1 MISASSNAPDLGL
14 PQHVFHVSQAPQHS
28 SSSSTASSSPALQ
41 TAPAPH
47 SNKINKTSK
56 SANNTPPLSVIQ
68 SELILSSIPPTSALL
83 SSSKFKSGGSAAATP
98 KKKLVVA
105 CIGCRKKKIK
115 CSSDRPACSNCL
127 RLNIPCEYPVIR
139 NRGSRFGYMEM
150 LNRRMQHLEKYI
162 NCSTNPNYKPQFVT
176 IHQKPERPTQLLYTS
191 CGSTRGTV
199 NSGYTN
205 IKSNA
210 NLLSDLVK
218 PSSTETDSLIT
229 QLGPTIHQEV
239 TPPPSDDFLS
249 ASPAVTRM
257 DASVSSWGASVT
269 PGYLSNSGQLPPMEI
284 VIHLTELYFRNIHG
298 QTYNFL
304 HKPTFMPR
312 IKEGRVNK
320 TLLLALCGLTSR
332 YSTHPAIATST
343 PYQAGEGFIAAARK
357 SLSEQFD
364 DPTLETVQ
372 ALIFIVQ
379 NDFFKSKSKKAM
391 IYVSLAIRMATTL
404 ELHLNS
410 KDPNMSFIEHE
421 ERRRTYW
428 SLLTLDRLAHSAP
441 HWQLQLRT
449 DTLEIQL
456 PCKDYYY
463 ENNIPVITETLSGE
477 YSNMAKATGTNE
489 ATGNNNY
496 SSKYTNSVPAV
507 KSEKGMYAYIVIVTI
522 LWCDINKYVMEG
534 YKNETL
540 PPWKE
545 GSTYHKLETRLQQL
559 IESIPKEY
567 EYSKENLISL
577 DPTNQATALIHLHAQ
592 LRISLCSLSRSVYP
606 FNYKVM
612 KFDEEPPKAFLESAA
627 RSIMA
632 SANSLSSVI
641 GDALTIE
648 DIHVA
653 PFIGFGVF
661 TVSSVHIANSFSS
674 DPAIVQAAK
683 DHLATCLK
691 FLVMMREYFY
701 SVGVWCI
708 ILKDRYFQKARRH
721 KTKANTKRSH
731 FAGKG
736 DESNDIQKAENDE
749 EDSGAATSAI
759 RARELKPESVVSGA
773 DGFSRPGT
781 PPVAYAPEELM
792 NIAANK
798 NHNSHPSSGISTPK
812 LDSTGHDEENLA
824 REISRF
830 TASTNQANVEKT
842 ETKPGD
848 DGDETNDERDLEK
861 SHARTWKRALPKMFD
876 EPLSEQSLSQQQQQQ
891 RSATKQILLLFPTAK
906 RAKMANKD
914 DDGLL
919 RKETSYTDGSM
930 AVSPSHF
937 TDILTRSAFSEPRGT
952 SSTTKGSSDTSK
964 KGTTTG
970 TSHLSS
976 DDGDFISIPAPGSL
990 STDGAD
996 NTATTATSTTNN
1008 RSSSNMKNVLLENSG
1023 EWLNSLELLGMA
1035 HFADPKVPV
1044 PNMSNLTHWFGGKL
1058 EGTDPSAESSGA
1070 AGARKSSANDTPKP
1084 KVAQPPMPELDF
1096 GDEEHDNTN
1105 NKEDGSSDSSKTATD
1120 TTTGMDD
1127 NEDGLKSTSL
1137 LDEIFGQVS
1146 QVILSSETS
1155 ESPSSLS
1162 PSSLIGN

>member
-1 MISASSNAPDLGL
+1 
-14 PQHVFHVSQAPQHS
+14 
-28 SSSSTASSSPALQ
+28 
-41 TAPAPH
+41 
-47 SNKINKTSK
+47 
-56 SANNTPPLSVIQ
+56 
-68 SELILSSIPPTSALL
+68 
-83 SSSKFKSGGSAAATP
+83 
-98 KKKLVVA
+98 
-105 CIGCRKKKIK
+105 
-115 CSSDRPACSNCL
+115 
-127 RLNIPCEYPVIR
+127 
-139 NRGSRFGYMEM
+139 MEM

-210 NLLSDLVK
+210 NLLSDLMK

-229 QLGPTIHQEV
+229 QLGPTIHKEI

-249 ASPAVTRM
+249 ASPVVTGM
-257 DASVSSWGASVT
+257 TAPASCGAT
-269 PGYLSNSGQLPPMEI
+269 AGYLARSGQLPPMEI

-304 HKPTFMPR
+304 HKPTFIPR
-312 IKEGRVNK
+312 IKQGKVNK

-332 YSTHPAIATST
+332 YSTHPAIATSI

-364 DPTLETVQ
+364 EPTLETVQ

-410 KDPNMSFIEHE
+410 KDPTMSFAEHE

-428 SLLTLDRLAHSAP
+428 SLLALDRLAHSAP

-449 DTLEIQL
+449 DTLQIQL

-477 YSNMAKATGTNE
+477 YPSMAKALAANNTTGSN
-489 ATGNNNY
+489 
-496 SSKYTNSVPAV
+496 SSNPKNTNSAWAI

-534 YKNETL
+534 YKNETV

-545 GSTYHKLETRLQQL
+545 GSTYHSLETRLQQL

-577 DPTNQATALIHLHAQ
+577 DTTNQATALIHLHAQ

-612 KFDEEPPKAFLESAA
+612 KFDEQPPKAFLESAA

-632 SANSLSSVI
+632 SANSLSTVI

-674 DPAIVQAAK
+674 DPVIVQAAK
-683 DHLATCLK
+683 DHLATSLK

-721 KTKANTKRSH
+721 KLKANTNAMSH
-731 FAGKG
+731 FASKG
-736 DESNDIQKAENDE
+736 DETSSNQKAENDE
-749 EDSGAATSAI
+749 EGSGTATSAL
-759 RARELKPESVVSGA
+759 RARELKSESVVSGA

-798 NHNSHPSSGISTPK
+798 YHNSHPSSGISSPK
-812 LDSTGHDEENLA
+812 LGSTSHDEEEMA
-824 REISRF
+824 GEMGKF
-830 TASTNQANVEKT
+830 VAGTNQASVERS
-842 ETKPGD
+842 ETKTGD
-848 DGDETNDERDLEK
+848 NVDETNDESDLEK
-861 SHARTWKRALPKMFD
+861 SRARTWKRALPKMVD
-876 EPLSEQSLSQQQQQQ
+876 EPLSQQSLSQQQQQQ
-891 RSATKQILLLFPTAK
+891 RSATKQILSLFPVAK
-906 RAKMANKD
+906 KLKVTNKD
-914 DDGLL
+914 DDGVL
-919 RKETSYTDGSM
+919 RKETPYSDGNVP
-930 AVSPSHF
+930 VSPSHF
-937 TDILTRSAFSEPRGT
+937 TDILTRSAFLHTGK
-952 SSTTKGSSDTSK
+952 SSISKGSSSSDISTE
-964 KGTTTG
+964 GATPG
-970 TSHLSS
+970 TSHTSG
-976 DDGDFISIPAPGSL
+976 DDGDFLTISVPGAL
-990 STDGAD
+990 SADGTDG
-996 NTATTATSTTNN
+996 TATTATATTASN
-1008 RSSSNMKNVLLENSG
+1008 RSSTNMKNVLLENSG

-1035 HFADPKVPV
+1035 HFADPKAPV
-1044 PNMSNLTHWFGGKL
+1044 PNMSNLTHWFGGKS
-1058 EGTDPSAESSGA
+1058 EGADPPAGSSDAVVA
-1070 AGARKSSANDTPKP
+1070 AAARKSSANNTPKP
-1084 KVAQPPMPELDF
+1084 KVEQPPLPDLDF
-1096 GDEEHDNTN
+1096 GDDENDDN
-1105 NKEDGSSDSSKTATD
+1105 NKNINGDGSSEAATE
-1120 TTTGMDD
+1120 TTTGVDD
-1127 NEDGLKSTSL
+1127 NDADLKTPSL
-1137 LDEIFGQVS
+1137 LDEIFGQVPRS
-1146 QVILSSETS
+1146 ILSSETS
-1155 ESPSSLS
+1155 DSPSSLS
-1162 PSSLIGN
+1162 PSSFIGV